1 MKSNPNTM
9 KLDITEVYLVKQSV
23 ENQTIKATD
32 AKTVLSLI
40 EKLDK
45 EFVRLQKLEE
55 KKEATSAVAV
65 AK

>member
-1 MKSNPNTM
+1 M

-32 AKTVLSLI
+32 AKTVMGLI

-55 KKEATSAVAV
+55 KKEAAPAVAV

>member
-32 AKTVLSLI
+32 AKTVMGLI

-55 KKEATSAVAV
+55 KKEAAPAVAV

>member
-1 MKSNPNTM
+1 M

-45 EFVRLQKLEE
+45 EFVRLQKLEQ

>member
-1 MKSNPNTM
+1 M

-32 AKTVLSLI
+32 AKTVTSLI

-55 KKEATSAVAV
+55 KKEAAPAVAV

>member
-45 EFVRLQKLEE
+45 EFVRLQKLEQ